1 MGSQF
6 SVFKGNLG
14 STKVEAF
21 SQHFLGVQEL
31 GLVGVFSIY
40 KGKDYAKLLL
50 SKVGNYLKN

>member
-31 GLVGVFSIY
+31 SLVGVLSIY
-40 KGKDYAKLLL
+40 KGKD
-50 SKVGNYLKN
+50 